1 MGGRA
6 HANEPMKSEERNRC
20 APFRQRKPPFRQ
32 KEQIVIPRE
41 KRSPLSLQS
50 LPFRPY
56 GLSLVYQ
63 LSILASLSDSQLAAI
78 TPPLTNILLHLCQ

>member
-1 MGGRA
+1 M
-6 HANEPMKSEERNRC
+6 
-20 APFRQRKPPFRQ
+20 
-32 KEQIVIPRE
+32 IPRE
-41 KRSPLSLQS
+41 KRRPLSLQS